1 MLLETEMRACYTF
14 WEEKERATS
23 LQIAALLSEDWVV
36 PAGHS
41 LLQVTTRD
49 GQVIENWLG
58 GPGLLLKNLGAA
70 PRDFSKSPAFVS
82 GLP

>member
-36 PAGHS
+36 PSGHS
-41 LLQVTTRD
+41 LLQVTTNPCMLLASYT
-49 GQVIENWLG
+49 EG
-58 GPGLLLKNLGAA
+58 GATWKHVPTGFIATTEC
-70 PRDFSKSPAFVS
+70 
-82 GLP
+82 